1 MNKEL
6 LNKITTKQ
14 EELTDFVGKISED
27 VSIGFL
33 NTKKDCDQLRELNE
47 ATLKTVKI
55 QQAKIDVL
63 EEKLLE
69 LMKK

>member
-33 NTKKDCDQLRELNE
+33 NTKKALRE
-47 ATLKTVKI
+47 KQKS
-55 QQAKIDVL
+55 
-63 EEKLLE
+63 
-69 LMKK
+69 